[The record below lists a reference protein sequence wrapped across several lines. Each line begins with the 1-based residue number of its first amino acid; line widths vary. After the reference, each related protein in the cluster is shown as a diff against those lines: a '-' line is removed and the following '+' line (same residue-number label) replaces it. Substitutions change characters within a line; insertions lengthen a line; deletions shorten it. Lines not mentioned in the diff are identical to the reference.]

1 MADGSDLL
9 TVIEEREPKRERVYS
24 VCDLRDE
31 FL

>member
-1 MADGSDLL
+1 MVDGSDLL
-9 TVIEEREPKRERVYS
+9 TVIEEREPKREQVYS